1 MIEDHRIVIQDAKE
15 IARRLDQQAVVI
27 IGVERDGTVTV
38 VSYGEDKFKCKAI
51 GDWAQGLWKKC
62 ISVCPFQTAFGWGNG
77 GKPKKMKSVDLL
89 TLGLAGVGYVEQY
102 TAPNAEANP

>member
-1 MIEDHRIVIQDAKE
+1 MIEDYRVVIEDAKE

-27 IGVERDGTVTV
+27 IGVERDGTITV
-38 VSYGEDKFKCKAI
+38 VSYGESKFKCKVI

-77 GKPKKMKSVDLL
+77 GKPKKMKTIDLL
-89 TLGLAGVGYVEQY
+89 TLGSAGVGYVEQY
-102 TAPNAEANP
+102 TAKDAEPA